1 MTKEN
6 VYDEQISPLIH
17 KIIAICREH
26 EIALQLSAQ
35 LEDEDERELFC
46 TTILPGMDEVSCERL
61 VQALNII
68 RPPSRSVMHMTT
80 THADGSQTLT
90 AII

>member
-6 VYDEQISPLIH
+6 IYDERISPLVH
-17 KIIAICREH
+17 QIIDICKEH
-26 EIALQLSAQ
+26 NIALLLSAQ
-35 LEDEDERELFC
+35 LEDEHGDRLYC
-46 TTILPGMDEVSCERL
+46 TTILPGDDDTSDEKFI
-61 VQALNII
+61 QALNII
-68 RPPSRSVMHMTT
+68 RPPRRSMHITT

>member
-6 VYDEQISPLIH
+6 VYDEQINPLVH

-26 EIALQLSAQ
+26 EIALLLSAQ

-46 TTILPGMDEVSCERL
+46 TTILPGTDEVSCERF
-61 VQALNII
+61 VQALNLI
-68 RPPSRSVMHMTT
+68 RPPSHSVMHMTT
-80 THADGSQTLT
+80 THADGSKTLT

>member
-6 VYDEQISPLIH
+6 VYDEQISPLVH
-17 KIIAICREH
+17 RIIAICREH
-26 EIALQLSAQ
+26 EIALLLSAQ

-46 TTILPGMDEVSCERL
+46 TTILPGTDEVSCEKF
-61 VQALNII
+61 VQALNVI
-68 RPPSRSVMHMTT
+68 RPASRPVMHMTT
-80 THADGSQTLT
+80 SHAAGSQTLA

>member
-1 MTKEN
+1 MSKEN
-6 VYDEQISPLIH
+6 VYDKQISPLVH
-17 KIIAICREH
+17 QIIEICKEH
-26 EIALQLSAQ
+26 NIALLLSAQ
-35 LEDEDERELFC
+35 LQDEDDETLYC
-46 TTILPGMDEVSCERL
+46 TTILPGTDDVSDEKF

-68 RPPSRSVMHMTT
+68 RPPRRAMHITT

>member
-1 MTKEN
+1 M
-6 VYDEQISPLIH
+6 YDVQISPLVH

-26 EIALQLSAQ
+26 EIALLLSAQ

-46 TTILPGMDEVSCERL
+46 TTILPGTNEESCEKF

-68 RPPSRSVMHMTT
+68 RPPARSVMHMTT

>member
-6 VYDEQISPLIH
+6 VYDEQISPLVRQ
-17 KIIAICREH
+17 IIDICREH
-26 EIALQLSAQ
+26 EIALLLSAQ

-46 TTILPGMDEVSCERL
+46 TTILAGTDEVSCEKF
-61 VQALNII
+61 VQALNVI
-68 RPPSRSVMHMTT
+68 RQPSRPVMHMTT
-80 THADGSQTLT
+80 THGDGSQTLA

>member
-6 VYDEQISPLIH
+6 VYDEQISPLVH
-17 KIIAICREH
+17 KIIAICKEY
-26 EIALQLSAQ
+26 EIALLLSAQ
-35 LEDEDERELFC
+35 LEDEDERELFR
-46 TTILPGMDEVSCERL
+46 TTILPGTDEVSCEKF
-61 VQALNII
+61 VHALNVI
-68 RPPSRSVMHMTT
+68 RPPSRPAMHMTT